1 MKARL
6 ASCSLLA
13 AVLAAAPAGAA
24 TFYVATNGNDAYP
37 GSLDLPFR
45 TVGKGVS
52 ALHAAGDTL
61 YIRAGTYASAIYPA
75 VSGTA
80 AAWITISAYP
90 GELPILDGAGAS
102 VGGSGVEPTSVA
114 VQYVRV
120 VGLASRNW
128 SSSGFSNG
136 FNFPSS
142 HIEFRNCI
150 ADGNGINGIAFYKA
164 TGVLIQNSIIAHNG
178 NQLPS
183 FSSGVNLFTA
193 GGTFQDNVVRGNVSF
208 ENVDISSNHSDG
220 SGFILDQNS
229 TGALFDGN
237 IAFGNG
243 GSCIRLTNSSGAHI
257 VNNTCYHD
265 GVDPANAFVVHE
277 IFFSDNTART
287 NVLAS
292 NNLTAAIA
300 GRMGFSQTTGTGSTF
315 RNNLQVN
322 NNGATPFF
330 MNPAGV
336 DFRPVAGS
344 TTVIDQGNSGDAGPN
359 DIGFDPRCIRQ
370 QSGQAVARWQYAVD
384 YTYVASVGGV
394 AGCFRPGPRIDGAAP
409 DLGAYE
415 AGNPIGT
422 GAGGAAGGTGGAG
435 GMGGGGGTGGGPGG
449 STGGAGG
456 RGGTG
461 GTSGGAGGASGGA
474 GGASS
479 GAGGNGA
486 ATGQGGASAGS
497 GGTATGDTGGAS
509 AGETGAAGGCG
520 CATTAP
526 VHRDKLGLLGAI
538 VLGLGLLLGIRSR
551 GSRSRSRS
559 TRSRSNRLH
568 HPAADQV
575 AGAGE

>member
-6 ASCSLLA
+6 ASFWLLA
-13 AVLAAAPAGAA
+13 ATLAAVPARAA

-37 GSLDLPFR
+37 GSVDLPFR
-45 TVGKGVS
+45 TVGKGVG
-52 ALHAAGDTL
+52 ALRAAGDTL
-61 YIRAGTYASAIYPA
+61 YIRAGTYTSAIYPA

-114 VQYVRV
+114 VQYLRV

-128 SSSGFSNG
+128 QSSGFSNG

-142 HIEFRNCI
+142 HVEFRDCI

-164 TGVLIQNSIIAHNG
+164 SGVLIQNNIVAHNG
-178 NQLPS
+178 NRLPS

-220 SGFILDQNS
+220 SGFILDENS
-229 TGALFDGN
+229 TGALFDSN

-243 GSCIRLTNSSGAHI
+243 GSCIRLTNSSGSHI
-257 VNNTCYHD
+257 INNTCHHN
-265 GVDPANAFVVHE
+265 GVDPSNAFTVHE

-292 NNLTAAIA
+292 NNLMAAIA

-315 RNNLQVN
+315 RNNLAIN
-322 NNGATPFF
+322 NGGATPFF
-330 MNPAGV
+330 MNPTGV

-344 TTVIDQGNSGDAGPN
+344 ATVIDQGNGGDAGPN

-384 YTYVASVGGV
+384 YTYIASVGGV
-394 AGCFRPGPRIDGAAP
+394 AGCFRPGPRSQGAAP

-422 GAGGAAGGTGGAG
+422 GAGGAAGGMGGAAGVGGTGGMGSAGSAGGTGGRSGTGGAG
-435 GMGGGGGTGGGPGG
+435 SGAGG
-449 STGGAGG
+449 SSSGTGGAGS
-456 RGGTG
+456 GTG
-461 GTSGGAGGASGGA
+461 GSSSGTGGRA
-474 GGASS
+474 S
-479 GAGGNGA
+479 GAGGNITA
-486 ATGQGGASAGS
+486 DAGGAP
-497 GGTATGDTGGAS
+497 
-509 AGETGAAGGCG
+509 TGAAAGCA

-526 VHRDKLGLLGAI
+526 ARQDGLGLLGAI
-538 VLGLGLLLGIRSR
+538 ALGVGLLLG
-551 GSRSRSRS
+551 
-559 TRSRSNRLH
+559 TRSRAGR
-568 HPAADQV
+568 AASVQR
-575 AGAGE
+575 ARRPSKGAA

>member
-1 MKARL
+1 MMARL
-6 ASCSLLA
+6 ASFSLLA
-13 AVLAAAPAGAA
+13 AVLVAPVPASAT

-37 GSLDLPFR
+37 GSVDLPFR
-45 TVGKGVS
+45 TVGKGVG
-52 ALHAAGDTL
+52 ALRAAGDTL
-61 YIRAGTYASAIYPA
+61 YLRAGSYASAIYPA

-114 VQYVRV
+114 VQYLRV

-128 SSSGFSNG
+128 SSSGLSNG

-164 TGVLIQNSIIAHNG
+164 SGVLIQNNIVAHNG
-178 NQLPS
+178 NHLPS

-220 SGFILDQNS
+220 SGFILDENS

-257 VNNTCYHD
+257 VNNSCYHD
-265 GVDPANAFVVHE
+265 GVDPANAFTVHE

-292 NNLTAAIA
+292 NNLAAAIA
-300 GRMGFSQTTGTGSTF
+300 GRMGFSQTAGTGSTF
-315 RNNLQVN
+315 RNNLVVN
-322 NNGATPFF
+322 NGGATPFF

-344 TTVIDQGNSGDAGPN
+344 TTVIDQGNGGDAGPD

-370 QSGQAVARWQYAVD
+370 QSGQAVARWQYAID

-394 AGCFRPGPRIDGAAP
+394 AGCFRPGPRVQGAAP

-422 GAGGAAGGTGGAG
+422 GGAAGGVGGAGGSGGMGRGGSGAGGSAGGTGGR
-435 GMGGGGGTGGGPGG
+435 
-449 STGGAGG
+449 GGAGG
-456 RGGTG
+456 T
-461 GTSGGAGGASGGA
+461 
-474 GGASS
+474 SS
-479 GAGGNGA
+479 GAGGTSSGA
-486 ATGQGGASAGS
+486 GGS
-497 GGTATGDTGGAS
+497 GGRGSGTATGAGGSSSGSGGIATGDAGGQS
-509 AGETGAAGGCG
+509 AAAAG
-520 CATTAP
+520 CACTTTAP
-526 VHRDKLGLLGAI
+526 AGQDGAGLFAAIALGAA
-538 VLGLGLLLGIRSR
+538 LLLGT
-551 GSRSRSRS
+551 RS
-559 TRSRSNRLH
+559 TPSARSSASRNRT
-568 HPAADQV
+568 
-575 AGAGE
+575 GSS

>member
-6 ASCSLLA
+6 ASLSLLA
-13 AVLAAAPAGAA
+13 AVLAAAPARAA
-24 TFYVATNGNDAYP
+24 TFYVAPNGNDAYP
-37 GSLDLPFR
+37 GSVDLPFQ

-52 ALHAAGDTL
+52 ALHAAGDML
-61 YIRAGTYASAIYPA
+61 YIRAGTYTSAIYPT

-90 GELPILDGAGAS
+90 GELPILDGAGAT
-102 VGGSGVEPTSVA
+102 VGGSGLEPTSVA
-114 VQYVRV
+114 VQYLRV
-120 VGLASRNW
+120 VGLVSRNW
-128 SSSGFSNG
+128 PSSGFSNG

-142 HIEFRNCI
+142 HVEFRNCI

-164 TGVLIQNSIIAHNG
+164 TGVLIQSSIIAHNG

-229 TGALFDGN
+229 TGALFDSN

-257 VNNTCYHD
+257 VNNTCYHN
-265 GVDPANAFVVHE
+265 GVDPANAFTVHE
-277 IFFSDNTART
+277 IFFSDNTSRT

-292 NNLTAAIA
+292 NNLAAAIA

-315 RNNLQVN
+315 RNNLQIN
-322 NNGATPFF
+322 NNGPTPFF

-344 TTVIDQGNSGDAGPN
+344 TTVIDQGNTGDAGPN

-384 YTYVASVGGV
+384 YTYIASVGGV
-394 AGCFRPGPRIDGAAP
+394 AGCFSPGPRTQGPAP

-435 GMGGGGGTGGGPGG
+435 GSGGMGGGGGAGG
-449 STGGAGG
+449 TGG
-456 RGGTG
+456 RGGAG
-461 GTSGGAGGASGGA
+461 GTSGGGGGASGGA
-474 GGASS
+474 GGTTSGAGGTSS

-486 ATGQGGASAGS
+486 TTGAGGTSFGS
-497 GGTATGDTGGAS
+497 GGSATAGTGGAS
-509 AGETGAAGGCG
+509 AGETGAGAGCG

-526 VHRDKLGLLGAI
+526 VYQDSFRPLGAI
-538 VLGLGLLLGIRSR
+538 MLGVALLLG
-551 GSRSRSRS
+551 
-559 TRSRSNRLH
+559 TRSRPGRRRR
-568 HPAADQV
+568 Q
-575 AGAGE
+575 G